1 MFVISLKNKNDMT
14 ATTISFNDLPEAVA
28 ELTKKVDELYKIITN
43 VQPQETEDQ
52 FLTVKETA
60 KFLHLSVPT
69 VYTKASRREL
79 PYMKRTKRLY
89 FAKSDLEDYLKDGRV
104 KTVSEIE
111 EEADQFLSSKN
122 RRA

>member
-28 ELTKKVDELYKIITN
+28 ELTKKVDELYRVINK
-43 VQPQETEDQ
+43 VQPQETADQ
-52 FLTVKETA
+52 FFTVKETA

-69 VYTKASRREL
+69 IYSKAARREL
-79 PYMKRTKRLY
+79 PFMKRTKRLY

>member
-1 MFVISLKNKNDMT
+1 MT

-43 VQPQETEDQ
+43 VQPQEPVDQ

-60 KFLHLSVPT
+60 MFLHLSVPT
-69 VYTKASRREL
+69 IYSKAARREL
-79 PYMKRTKRLY
+79 PFMKRSKRLY

-104 KTVSEIE
+104 KTVREIE

>member
-1 MFVISLKNKNDMT
+1 MT

-43 VQPQETEDQ
+43 VQPQEPVDQ

-60 KFLHLSVPT
+60 KFLNLSVPT
-69 VYTKASRREL
+69 IYSKVSKREL
-79 PYMKRTKRLY
+79 PFMKRTKRLY

-111 EEADQFLSSKN
+111 EEADQYLTSKTK
-122 RRA
+122 RA

>member
-1 MFVISLKNKNDMT
+1 MT

-52 FLTVKETA
+52 FLTVEETA

-79 PYMKRTKRLY
+79 PFMKRSNRLY

-111 EEADQFLSSKN
+111 EEADQFLSSKS

>member
-1 MFVISLKNKNDMT
+1 MT

-28 ELTKKVDELYKIITN
+28 ELTKKVDELYRVINK

-79 PYMKRTKRLY
+79 PFMKRTKRLY